1 VTQSSVL
8 EWAVKIVTFLFG
20 MFGGFLTFIAP
31 PEEANSRFAIGLA
44 SCLVLII
51 LLVISALIKKP
62 RTAKSTKKWLVIAV
76 SFCVL
81 TLAASLT
88 YWWNFN
94 RLTFAFPPESTKA
107 EYVAGVSLTPDAQ
120 QYLQDNPGK
129 TISEIVAD
137 YGGLESRELVWSP
150 DSLRNAR
157 MILLINYIAFVMTL
171 AAAVFCLSEGL
182 LSPAGKNKRGQL
194 SSK

>member
-1 VTQSSVL
+1 MTQSSVL

-31 PEEANSRFAIGLA
+31 PEEANSRFAVGLG

-62 RTAKSTKKWLVIAV
+62 RTAKPRKKWLVTAV
-76 SFCVL
+76 SFSVL
-81 TLAASLT
+81 ALAAALI
-88 YWWNFN
+88 YWWNVD

-107 EYVAGVSLTPDAQ
+107 EYVAGVSLTSDAQ
-120 QYLQDNPGK
+120 QYLQENPGK

-137 YGGLESRELVWSP
+137 YGGLEGRELVWSP
-150 DSLRNAR
+150 DSLRKAR
-157 MILLINYIAFVMTL
+157 MILLINYVAFVTTL
-171 AAAVFCLSEGL
+171 AAAIFCLSEGL
-182 LSPAGKNKRGQL
+182 LSPARKK
-194 SSK
+194 